1 MIYLDNSATTK
12 PYDDVVQTYMKVAS
26 SFFGNPSSLHS
37 LGMQAEELI
46 NEARKRMAYL
56 LRIKENELYFTSGG
70 TEGNNIAIKGA
81 VYARKNR
88 GTHLIT
94 TKVEHS
100 SVYECFR
107 QLEREGFQVT
117 YIPVNNEGRVNVQT
131 IAEAIRPDTTFV
143 SIIHVNN
150 EVGTIQPI
158 EEIGTLLT
166 EYPTICFHVD
176 HVQGVAKVPLSLK
189 NVHLCTGSAHKFHGM
204 KGNGFL
210 YVRENVNI
218 KPLFYGGQQENGL
231 RAGTENVA
239 GIVSMAQALRLAFEQ
254 KEDRS
259 DALAQVKANMMER
272 LQTIPGVI
280 LNTPKKDTAP
290 HIVHFSVPPLK
301 PEVIVQSLAA
311 KNIFVSTQSACS
323 SKLEEPSRILTAMGF
338 NKERATSGIRV
349 SLSYETT
356 KAEVDTFIYEL
367 TRLIPELLEVVTK

>member
-100 SVYECFR
+100 SEYEWFR

-117 YIPVNNEGRVNVQT
+117 HVPVNNEGRVNVQT

-166 EYPTICFHVD
+166 DYPTICFHVD

-189 NVHLCTGSAHKFHGM
+189 NV
-204 KGNGFL
+204 
-210 YVRENVNI
+210 
-218 KPLFYGGQQENGL
+218 
-231 RAGTENVA
+231 
-239 GIVSMAQALRLAFEQ
+239 
-254 KEDRS
+254 
-259 DALAQVKANMMER
+259 
-272 LQTIPGVI
+272 
-280 LNTPKKDTAP
+280 
-290 HIVHFSVPPLK
+290 
-301 PEVIVQSLAA
+301 
-311 KNIFVSTQSACS
+311 
-323 SKLEEPSRILTAMGF
+323 
-338 NKERATSGIRV
+338 
-349 SLSYETT
+349 
-356 KAEVDTFIYEL
+356 
-367 TRLIPELLEVVTK
+367 